1 MRATRIGGS
10 RSSAFRVGTIQS
22 VAMTAN
28 IIRCHH
34 SFFIAFSFVFNGNPE
49 PQQKVPRHLQ
59 AAIWHRVTVSSRAMK
74 NRTYPEANLK
84 VRDVRIRRVALCMP
98 NGSNRRGIL
107 FMECRS
113 GFLPMV
119 RRFAIEHGP
128 APGRVAP
135 SGQRNYLPQVSI
147 VNVNGNR
154 IFLFLSAF
162 AAGVIS
168 GLRSMTALAVISWG
182 ARWGWLDLHRT
193 PLEFLGATW
202 FAYTITAFA
211 AG

>member
-107 FMECRS
+107 FPWSAVADSSLLLLSKVQRR
-113 GFLPMV
+113 GGLLP
-119 RRFAIEHGP
+119 AGK
-128 APGRVAP
+128 GT
-135 SGQRNYLPQVSI
+135 
-147 VNVNGNR
+147 
-154 IFLFLSAF
+154 IFL
-162 AAGVIS
+162 
-168 GLRSMTALAVISWG
+168 R
-182 ARWGWLDLHRT
+182 
-193 PLEFLGATW
+193 
-202 FAYTITAFA
+202 
-211 AG
+211 